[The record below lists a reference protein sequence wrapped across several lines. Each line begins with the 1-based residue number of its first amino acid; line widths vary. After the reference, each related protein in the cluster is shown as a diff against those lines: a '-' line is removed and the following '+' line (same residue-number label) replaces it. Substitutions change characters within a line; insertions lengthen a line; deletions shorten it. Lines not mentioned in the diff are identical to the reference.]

1 MEMVLKNNEYRV
13 VALSSLQDVNAW
25 ENGQKTDKV
34 VNKTFDC
41 AALSD
46 SMKDLIKGTKDN
58 KAFSVKLPAD
68 FNEKI
73 DEMSVWEITDLHV
86 KCYQLYKEPGCP
98 VKMILEAKSAKRIQ

>member
-1 MEMVLKNNEYRV
+1 MELEAKNNEYRV
-13 VALSSLQDVNAW
+13 IALSSLQDVNVW

-34 VNKTFDC
+34 VNKVFDC

-46 SMKDLIKGTKDN
+46 SMRDLVKGTKD

-86 KCYQLYKEPGCP
+86 KYYQLYKEPGHP
-98 VKMILEAKSAKRIQ
+98 VKMVLEAKSAKRIQ